1 MSHPSSSSSSSAR
14 VREGDPLTGREIEI
28 LGFVAGGERT
38 PEIARRLGI
47 SENTVKS
54 HLTRVYRKIGASSR
68 VQAARH
74 YLAHHASE
82 QPDLDASASATA
94 DERSAPAEREETFLA
109 RQIEEIRARID
120 RLSRTIIDA
129 TAESQRLEDAL
140 AALIEIKARHRPDRR

>member
-1 MSHPSSSSSSSAR
+1 

-82 QPDLDASASATA
+82 QPDLDASASAA
-94 DERSAPAEREETFLA
+94 AGERSAPAEREETFLA